1 MTESTSRSEEFQFS
15 GDTLLA
21 KIKEIIREGNIRR
34 VVIKNEDGRV
44 LIDIPLT
51 IGVVGTL
58 LAPQLAAIG
67 AIAALVLKG
76 SIVIEKETPP
86 AASRPCEGLSSL
98 IACLAAPALSFAS
111 VDEYLLA
118 VTHDLAPAAKEAV
131 QRIDGQPRQL
141 LAVRGYLRAGKQLPS
156 RWSWSADE
164 IRTYEASQEY
174 RDLLA
179 EIATVRARFEAAN
192 PGYSLYANT
201 TARSLDLQLQRW
213 NSNKSVGVI
222 AERLHEAAVR
232 ELGAYPAHPGC
243 ESDSAFRGLSARVA
257 ASTLC
262 SAARGAGLVAARA
275 LARDRLSDRAGRADH
290 CAHRS
295 REGALGVGRAGLGE
309 PAGGGDARHAFRRT
323 AAIAERAL
331 AL

>member
-1 MTESTSRSEEFQFS
+1 MRSLF
-15 GDTLLA
+15 A
-21 KIKEIIREGNIRR
+21 
-34 VVIKNEDGRV
+34 
-44 LIDIPLT
+44 
-51 IGVVGTL
+51 
-58 LAPQLAAIG
+58 
-67 AIAALVLKG
+67 
-76 SIVIEKETPP
+76 
-86 AASRPCEGLSSL
+86 L

-232 ELGAYPAHPGC
+232 ELGAYPAHP
-243 ESDSAFRGLSARVA
+243 EARATVRFADFLRAWRPVPSAAPLAAPGLS
-257 ASTLC
+257 LH
-262 SAARGAGLVAARA
+262 G
-275 LARDRLSDRAGRADH
+275 
-290 CAHRS
+290 RS
-295 REGALGVGRAGLGE
+295 RAIDFQIVQDGRIIAPTEVAKVRSVWEGQGWASRLAAAMRDTRFVGPLQSPNE
-309 PAGGGDARHAFRRT
+309 PWHYEYEPRTSAGGAK
-323 AAIAERAL
+323 E
-331 AL
+331 